1 MFLLALIPLLLF
13 LGLGLYGPVVEWLII
28 KDSLPNEIADVYI
41 ARLIFG
47 DYREAQ
53 YAAFL
58 LLSFALAVFAGLLV
72 AWLVLR
78 PILPSIRAGELV
90 ARPDVLRVEWRAFA
104 VTLAIVVIS
113 FASGSLLAALGG
125 TPRPISFPMG
135 HPSFFALELLAGGVV
150 GFFGFLSAI
159 GFLAL
164 LRWGFQQVVIPTSE
178 VRSLEG
184 D

>member
-13 LGLGLYGPVVEWLII
+13 LGSGLYGPVVEWLII

-58 LLSFALAVFAGLLV
+58 LFIFTLTVLGGLLS

-78 PILPSIRAGELV
+78 PILPSVRAGKLV
-90 ARPDVLRVEWRAFA
+90 AGRNVLRAEWRVFA
-104 VTLAIVVIS
+104 VGLAILSAS
-113 FASGSLLAALGG
+113 FALGSLLAAWGG

-135 HPSFFALELLAGGVV
+135 HPSFFSLELLAGGFV

-164 LRWGFQQVVIPTSE
+164 LRWGFQQVVIPSSE
-178 VRSLEG
+178 MRSLEG